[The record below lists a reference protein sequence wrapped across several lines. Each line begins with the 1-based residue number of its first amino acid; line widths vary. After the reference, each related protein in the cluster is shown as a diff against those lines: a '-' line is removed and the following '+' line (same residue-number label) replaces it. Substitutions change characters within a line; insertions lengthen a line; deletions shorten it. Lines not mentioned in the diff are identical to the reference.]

1 MAHTHAWQVN
11 ILTTGSICEIQICP
25 AGTIVWLALIN
36 ETHVRF
42 FTVREVSFFM
52 KHHPVQRKPICI
64 GFFIT
69 EEHFMNNAFYMSREE
84 LLQTAG
90 TDPER
95 GLSESQVQASR
106 QKYGANTF
114 VRTSTESMLKRIWDA
129 STEPMLLMLLFAAII
144 TLAVNITRYFT
155 GGEYNFLEC
164 AGIFAAI
171 FLSVAITIVTEGKSA
186 RAFEALNK
194 INEDTLIKV
203 LRGGE
208 PQLIPQKDIVIGD
221 ILLIETGDKIVAD
234 GRLISGNDLSAD
246 ESALTGE
253 SLPVKKDAT
262 FTCQENTPV
271 AERACMLYSGCFVS
285 GGSGTMLVTGVGND
299 TEFGQIA
306 QELSSIEKN
315 TTPLQEKLDR
325 LGKGITILGSS
336 AAAIVFLIQIIQF
349 VMNHT
354 ISLDTVSEAFIT
366 SIVLIVAAVPEGLPT
381 IVAVSLALNIIKM
394 SRENALVK
402 KMIACET
409 IGCVNIIC
417 SDKTGTLTE
426 NKMTVQKIYAGGRL
440 LDPEDLAF
448 PAKTPAEASL
458 QPEETRTARE
468 ADAPVAVAAA
478 SDSPDPRIASAPADA
493 PSAIDRETARALLR
507 NYCINSNADITW
519 EDGSWTFIG
528 NPTECALLAA
538 AHKAGS
544 DYQQLRKEAD
554 IVRIF
559 PFSSQN
565 KDMSTI
571 VNEDGRLMLYTK
583 GNPEK
588 ILSLCSNV
596 PAEETAHI
604 QKLMENFQ
612 DKAGRLLA
620 FAHKELACFNG
631 EKQQELEQDLHY
643 DGFVAIS
650 DPLSPDVYDSIR
662 DCRRAGIEVKMLTG
676 DNIRTARAIAEELH
690 MLQDGHLAV
699 EAAEIESMSDEE
711 LKKALPKISVIAR
724 STPLIKMRV
733 VKLLKEEKN
742 VVAVTGDGINDAP
755 AIKNADVGIA
765 MGIAGTEVTKEA
777 SDMVLLND
785 SFSTIIKA
793 VQWGRGIYENF
804 KRFIQF
810 QLTVNVSSVVV
821 VIASILAGFPAP
833 FTALELLWINIIM
846 DGPPAL
852 TLGLEPIR
860 EDLLKHPPTKRNAN
874 IISRKMLIRIFA
886 NGIFISIVFMLQH
899 FTNFLGATQK
909 EEATVLFTLFVLF
922 QLFNAFNCRELDD
935 TPMFKNLLNNKLM
948 LGVFLIVLVLQLLIT
963 QVGTAVFETAPL
975 SAAMWG
981 KMLLTAGS
989 VVVINEIWKG
999 LAYVFSSL
1007 QDQNRN

>member
-52 KHHPVQRKPICI
+52 KHHPVQRKSVCI

-114 VRTSTESMLKRIWDA
+114 VRTGTESMLKRIWDA

-186 RAFEALNK
+186 KAFEALSK

-306 QELSSIEKN
+306 QELSSIEKT

-349 VMNHT
+349 AMNHT
-354 ISLDTVSEAFIT
+354 FSLDTVSEAFIT

-458 QPEETRTARE
+458 QPEEARTARE
-468 ADAPVAVAAA
+468 AD
-478 SDSPDPRIASAPADA
+478 APADA

-507 NYCINSNADITW
+507 NYCINSNADITR

-571 VNEDGRLMLYTK
+571 VNENGRLMLYTK

-596 PAEETAHI
+596 SAEETAHI

-690 MLQDGHLAV
+690 MLKDGHLAV
-699 EAAEIESMSDEE
+699 EASEIESMSDEE

-777 SDMVLLND
+777 SDMVLLDD

-899 FTNFLGATQK
+899 FTNFLGATQT

-948 LGVFLIVLVLQLLIT
+948 LGVFLIVLVLQILIT
-963 QVGTAVFETAPL
+963 QVGTAVFETTPL

-989 VVVINEIWKG
+989 VVVINEICKG
-999 LAYVFSSL
+999 VKHIVKK
-1007 QDQNRN
+1007 

>member
-11 ILTTGSICEIQICP
+11 ILTTGNICEIQICP

-52 KHHPVQRKPICI
+52 KHHPVQGKPICI

-84 LLQTAG
+84 LLQAAG

-114 VRTSTESMLKRIWDA
+114 VRTGTESMLKRIWDA

-186 RAFEALNK
+186 KAFEALNK

-306 QELSSIEKN
+306 QELSSIEKT

-325 LGKGITILGSS
+325 LGKGITLLGSS

-349 VMNHT
+349 AMNHT

-458 QPEETRTARE
+458 QPEEARTARE

-507 NYCINSNADITW
+507 NYCINSNADITR

-588 ILSLCSNV
+588 ILSLCTNV
-596 PAEETAHI
+596 SAEETAHI

-699 EAAEIESMSDEE
+699 EASEIESMSDEE

-724 STPLIKMRV
+724 STPLIKMRI
-733 VKLLKEEKN
+733 VKVLKEEKN

-777 SDMVLLND
+777 SDMVLLDD

-860 EDLLKHPPTKRNAN
+860 ENLLKHPPTKRNAN

-886 NGIFISIVFMLQH
+886 NGIFISIVFLLQH

-948 LGVFLIVLVLQLLIT
+948 LGVFLIVLVLQILIT
-963 QVGTAVFETAPL
+963 QVGTAVFETTPL

-999 LAYVFSSL
+999 LAYVLSSL
-1007 QDQNRN
+1007 LTVD

>member
-1 MAHTHAWQVN
+1 
-11 ILTTGSICEIQICP
+11 
-25 AGTIVWLALIN
+25 
-36 ETHVRF
+36 
-42 FTVREVSFFM
+42 
-52 KHHPVQRKPICI
+52 
-64 GFFIT
+64 
-69 EEHFMNNAFYMSREE
+69 MNNAFYMSREE
-84 LLQTAG
+84 LLQATG
-90 TDPER
+90 GDPEH

-114 VRTSTESMLKRIWDA
+114 ARTGTESMLKRIWDA

-186 RAFEALNK
+186 KAFEALSK

-203 LRGGE
+203 LRDGE

-306 QELSSIEKN
+306 QELSSIEKT

-349 VMNHT
+349 AMNHT

-426 NKMTVQKIYAGGRL
+426 NKMTVQKIYAGGSL

-458 QPEETRTARE
+458 QPEEART
-468 ADAPVAVAAA
+468 
-478 SDSPDPRIASAPADA
+478 
-493 PSAIDRETARALLR
+493 LLR
-507 NYCINSNADITW
+507 NFCINSNADITW

-538 AHKAGS
+538 ARKAGS
-544 DYQQLRKEAD
+544 DYQQLRKESD
-554 IVRIF
+554 IVRVF

-571 VNEDGRLMLYTK
+571 VNEDRKLMLYTK

-596 PAEETAHI
+596 SAEETAHI

-631 EKQQELEQDLHY
+631 EKQQELERDLHY
-643 DGFVAIS
+643 DGFVVIS

-699 EAAEIESMSDEE
+699 EAAEIESMSDED

-777 SDMVLLND
+777 SDMVLLDD
-785 SFSTIIKA
+785 SFSTIINA

-821 VIASILAGFPAP
+821 VIASILAGFPTP

-899 FTNFLGATQK
+899 FTNFLGAAQT

-948 LGVFLIVLVLQLLIT
+948 LGVFLIVLVLQILIT
-963 QVGTAVFETAPL
+963 QVGTAVFETTPL

-999 LAYVFSSL
+999 LKHIVKK
-1007 QDQNRN
+1007 

>member
-52 KHHPVQRKPICI
+52 KHHPVQGKPICI

-84 LLQTAG
+84 LLQAAG

-114 VRTSTESMLKRIWDA
+114 VRTGTESMLKRIWDA

-186 RAFEALNK
+186 KAFEALNK

-306 QELSSIEKN
+306 QELSSIEKT

-349 VMNHT
+349 AMNHT

-458 QPEETRTARE
+458 QPEEARTARE

-507 NYCINSNADITW
+507 NYCINSNADITR

-588 ILSLCSNV
+588 ILSLCTNV
-596 PAEETAHI
+596 SAEETAHI

-699 EAAEIESMSDEE
+699 EASEIESMSDEE

-733 VKLLKEEKN
+733 VKALKEEMN

-777 SDMVLLND
+777 SDMVLLDD

-899 FTNFLGATQK
+899 FTNFLGATQT

-948 LGVFLIVLVLQLLIT
+948 LGVFLIVLVLQILIT
-963 QVGTAVFETAPL
+963 QVGTAVFETTPL

-981 KMLLTAGS
+981 KMLLTAFS
-989 VVVINEIWKG
+989 VVVINEICKG
-999 LAYVFSSL
+999 VKHIVKK
-1007 QDQNRN
+1007 